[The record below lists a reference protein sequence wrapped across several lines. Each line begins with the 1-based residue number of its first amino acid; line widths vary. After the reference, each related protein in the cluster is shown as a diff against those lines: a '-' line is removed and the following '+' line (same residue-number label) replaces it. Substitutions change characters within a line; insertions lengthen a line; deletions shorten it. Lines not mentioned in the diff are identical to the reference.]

1 MTTDTLRED
10 IARRPEADVREHYA
24 RHLEDW
30 AETDTFV
37 RKEAAKVLTDF
48 EVNGDSYGV
57 PAIENIVELLV
68 KKIQLLTIA
77 TK

>member
-1 MTTDTLRED
+1 MTTDTTLRER
-10 IARRPEADVREHYA
+10 IAHHQEADVREHYA
-24 RHLEDW
+24 KHLEDW

-37 RKEAAKVLTDF
+37 RKEALKVLTDF

-68 KKIQLLTIA
+68 KKIQFLSIED
-77 TK
+77 